1 MTLAELALV
10 VGVPPKTLLNAAAVL
25 ETPARYTL
33 PLARR
38 LAVALAIQQEAGVPL
53 PRAWDMAAEALRRF
67 GTAGGVVTVTGDPA
81 AVVAVQVDVYRILAA
96 VNVRLAQL
104 RTMYAPRRRG
114 RRAEPVDPLVRA
126 TAHGLDL
133 SLLRANLRRSPKQRL
148 AQLDAMQDFRRRVR
162 RVHSSPAEA

>member
-25 ETPARYTL
+25 GAPARYTL

-38 LAVALAIQQEAGVPL
+38 MAVALALQQEAGIPL
-53 PRAWDMAAEALRRF
+53 PRAWALAADAIRQFRT
-67 GTAGGVVTVTGDPA
+67 GGGIVTVAGGLAGT
-81 AVVAVQVDVYRILAA
+81 VAVQVDVYRILAA
-96 VNVRLAQL
+96 VNVRLSQL

-114 RRAEPVDPLVRA
+114 RRAEPIDPLVRA
-126 TAHGLDL
+126 TAQGLDL
-133 SLLRANLRRSPKQRL
+133 SLLRANLRRSPSQRL

-162 RVHSSPAEA
+162 RGHASPVEA